1 MTDAVPR
8 DPVLSTSGITMIF
21 GGLTAL
27 SDVNFSVERGSIT
40 ALIGPNGAGKTTFFN
55 CLTGIYRP
63 SRGTMVFSPEPGKS
77 FGLKKLAP
85 DRITWLGIA
94 RTFQNIRLF
103 NNLTVLENVLIA
115 CHSRMKAGILG
126 ALLRDRRTRDEE
138 NAMAEFSYRLLAR
151 YGLGPS
157 ANHVAKN
164 LPYGAQRRLEIVRA
178 LATRPSLLLL
188 DEPAAGLNIAETREL
203 DDLIK
208 YIRANES
215 LSILLIEHDMSLVMS
230 VSDMVYVLDYGS
242 LIASGPPDE
251 IRRDPKVIKAY
262 LGED

>member
-1 MTDAVPR
+1 MSGAANG
-8 DPVLSTSGITMIF
+8 PVLSTAGITMIF

-27 SDVNFSVERGSIT
+27 SDVNFEVDRGSIT
-40 ALIGPNGAGKTTFFN
+40 ALIGPNGAGKTTLFN

-63 SRGTMVFSPEPGKS
+63 SRGTMTFSPEEGREIQ
-77 FGLKKLAP
+77 LRKLAP
-85 DRITWLGIA
+85 DRITYLGIA

-126 ALLRDRRTRDEE
+126 ALLRDRRTVQEE
-138 NAMAEFSYRLLAR
+138 RSMAEFSYRLLDR

-203 DDLIK
+203 DDLIR
-208 YIRANES
+208 YIRDQEK

-230 VSDMVYVLDYGS
+230 VSDRVHVLDYGV
-242 LIASGPPDE
+242 LIASAPPEE